1 MRRIAQSK
9 LECRCDVVTAR
20 VAGLAAQAQG
30 KTSAD
35 EVDPK
40 TTQSDAI
47 ISLGKRK
54 NELFQKMS

>member
-1 MRRIAQSK
+1 MKDELHQTRIELKMRRIAQSK

-40 TTQSDAI
+40 TT
-47 ISLGKRK
+47 
-54 NELFQKMS
+54 